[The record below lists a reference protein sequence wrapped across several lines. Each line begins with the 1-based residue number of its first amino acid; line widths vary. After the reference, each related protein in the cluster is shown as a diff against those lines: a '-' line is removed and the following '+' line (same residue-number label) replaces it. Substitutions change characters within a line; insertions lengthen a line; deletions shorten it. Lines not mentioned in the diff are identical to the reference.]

1 MYRLQKNA
9 WTSVRSDPHLPA
21 TSEQSGAKGP
31 RWVRD
36 RQLYMACSLPS
47 HSGICVNPNSYLDL
61 QVLVLWKF
69 KTTDRKYRTLRR
81 EDMVSLLAP
90 NAKQRKAST
99 RY

>member
-1 MYRLQKNA
+1 MPGLL
-9 WTSVRSDPHLPA
+9 SDPILIYPPRLSSQEPRA
-21 TSEQSGAKGP
+21 P

-47 HSGICVNPNSYLDL
+47 HSGICVNPNSHLNL

-69 KTTDRKYRTLRR
+69 KTTDRKYLTLRR
-81 EDMVSLLAP
+81 KDMVSLLAP
-90 NAKQRKAST
+90 NAEQRKAST